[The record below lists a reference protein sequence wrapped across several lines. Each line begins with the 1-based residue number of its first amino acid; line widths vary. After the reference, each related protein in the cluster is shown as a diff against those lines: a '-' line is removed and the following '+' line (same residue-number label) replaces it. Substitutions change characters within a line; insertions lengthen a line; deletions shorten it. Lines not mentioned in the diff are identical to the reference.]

1 MEELDPQKWVEVYG
15 ALAVDYGLNLVGAI
29 LLLFI
34 GWTIA
39 GWVKRVLQRQLDRL
53 DGVDHTVSRFLA
65 NLARYLVLI
74 IVLVAVLGQFGVQ
87 IASILA
93 VLGTIGLGVGLAL
106 QGTLSNVAG
115 GIVLLILRPF
125 NVGDF
130 VDAGGNAGTVMEIGL
145 FNTELKTFDGIFL
158 TVPNADIAASAITN
172 FSRHPTRRLDL
183 AVGVGYSDDL
193 DKGLEVLKGLMEAD
207 SRILA
212 DPAPE
217 VMVLSL
223 GDSAVNLNLR
233 CWCTTADFWAVKW
246 DLTRKMKLE
255 IEAAGLSIPFPQ
267 QDVHMH
273 RVDSKAA

>member
-1 MEELDPQKWVEVYG
+1 MDMDLQKMVEEHGE
-15 ALAVDYGLNLVGAI
+15 LAIQYGLDLVGAV
-29 LLLFI
+29 LLLI
-34 GWTIA
+34 GGWMIA
-39 GWVKRVLQRQLDRL
+39 GWVKRLLLKNLDRIQ
-53 DGVDHTVSRFLA
+53 GAEPTVTRFIA
-65 NLARYLVLI
+65 NLARYLLLI
-74 IVLVAVLGQFGVQ
+74 VALIAVLGQFGVQ

-106 QGTLSNVAG
+106 QGTLSNIAG
-115 GIVLLILRPF
+115 GIVLLFLRPF

-130 VDAGGNAGTVMEIGL
+130 VEAGGNSGTVMEIGL

-183 AVGVGYSDDL
+183 ALGIAYGDDI
-193 DKGLEVLKGLMEAD
+193 DKGLAVLNGLMEAD
-207 SRILA
+207 ERVLR

-233 CWCTTADFWAVKW
+233 CWCHTSDFWAVKW
-246 DLTRKMKLE
+246 DLTHKMKVE

-267 QDVHMH
+267 QDVYMH
-273 RVDSKAA
+273 QVDGKAA